1 MADYERQRPKVIK
14 SIASAKS
21 KLTISFDG

>member
-1 MADYERQRPKVIK
+1 MADYERQRPKVTK